1 MVFVWLGWRY
11 AAQVLLEDDS
21 RWARSPMCGSL
32 KARFVAAEGRG
43 LLFYIHV
50 CQLVPCVT
58 DCNSESRGCLSL
70 FRAVKMG

>member
-1 MVFVWLGWRY
+1 MVFVRLGWRY

-21 RWARSPMCGSL
+21 RWARSPVCGSL

-58 DCNSESRGCLSL
+58 VATVNHG
-70 FRAVKMG
+70 AVCPFSVQS